1 MMKGS
6 KMAQRV
12 SNLNGPNIIT
22 ASRIVA
28 TPLVLWLILADQGQL
43 GPLRVWGAVLFV
55 LFMASDSLDGYWA
68 RSRGLVTDLGKL
80 LDPIADKFLTGGALV
95 VLAVLGELPWWVCA
109 VVLVREIGITVHRL
123 IAASSNVVFAAAWLG
138 KLKTVMQSIAIPLAV
153 LPHQVFTGD
162 FGWWI
167 NVITMSAAVVLTIVS
182 GIDYLL
188 SLPRLPRQ

>member
-6 KMAQRV
+6 KMVQRV

-28 TPLVLWLILADQGQL
+28 TPLVLWLILADQGQQ
-43 GPLRVWGAVLFV
+43 GPLRIWGAVLFV

-80 LDPIADKFLTGGALV
+80 LDPIADKFLTGGALI

-123 IAASSNVVFAAAWLG
+123 IAASSNVVLAAAWLG

-153 LPHQVFTGD
+153 LPHQVFTGA

-167 NVITMSAAVVLTIVS
+167 NVITMSAAVILTIVS

-188 SLPRLPRQ
+188 SLRRLPR